1 MEAMAWSEVQY
12 KHASLPKLRMKQE
25 SNRRDSLSS
34 SRTGD
39 SGYNS
44 DPDIS
49 LSPLDFVGPDQRQ
62 YMVPLHSE
70 PTDISHSSS
79 YTTNVCVRLVITTS
93 IEGECLAQ
101 ASTLSRRR
109 TQFDSSQDP

>member
-1 MEAMAWSEVQY
+1 MEVHHKQ
-12 KHASLPKLRMKQE
+12 ASLPKLRITEE

-49 LSPLDFVGPDQRQ
+49 LSPLDFV
-62 YMVPLHSE
+62 
-70 PTDISHSSS
+70 
-79 YTTNVCVRLVITTS
+79 
-93 IEGECLAQ
+93 
-101 ASTLSRRR
+101 STENRKLKHRH
-109 TQFDSSQDP
+109 D